1 MTDTMKKILV
11 LKFLHTLLI
20 SINIVLSVLS
30 LRIRI
35 SSTKSWK
42 FHFIVQNT
50 CKMSVSNL
58 LKILDSAHNNFQI
71 KPYTITEFYK
81 CINSKGKNNEP
92 VVVLRIR
99 TLLTFKN
106 FFHSNFIIIL
116 YNFFITFL
124 WLYTSHSFFFSH
136 RIITKKHYCFQLC
149 ICYII
154 LPVSSITQMIR
165 DIYFLSFITKEVS
178 INMNHK

>member
-1 MTDTMKKILV
+1 MQNAVINMTHTLNKFLV
-11 LKFLHTLLI
+11 LKFLHALLI

-92 VVVLRIR
+92 VVVLRLR

-116 YNFFITFL
+116 YKFFL
-124 WLYTSHSFFFSH
+124 LHSFDFIPHTHF
-136 RIITKKHYCFQLC
+136 
-149 ICYII
+149 
-154 LPVSSITQMIR
+154 
-165 DIYFLSFITKEVS
+165 FLS
-178 INMNHK
+178 

>member
-1 MTDTMKKILV
+1 
-11 LKFLHTLLI
+11 
-20 SINIVLSVLS
+20 
-30 LRIRI
+30 
-35 SSTKSWK
+35 
-42 FHFIVQNT
+42 
-50 CKMSVSNL
+50 MSVSNL

-92 VVVLRIR
+92 VVVLRLR

-124 WLYTSHSFFFSH
+124 WLYTSHSFFFFH

-154 LPVSSITQMIR
+154 LPVSSITQMIQ
-165 DIYFLSFITKEVS
+165 DICFLSFITKEVS

>member
-1 MTDTMKKILV
+1 
-11 LKFLHTLLI
+11 
-20 SINIVLSVLS
+20 
-30 LRIRI
+30 
-35 SSTKSWK
+35 
-42 FHFIVQNT
+42 
-50 CKMSVSNL
+50 MSVSNL

-116 YNFFITFL
+116 YNFFYYIPLT
-124 WLYTSHSFFFSH
+124 LYLTLSFFFH

-165 DIYFLSFITKEVS
+165 DICFLSFITKEVS

>member
-1 MTDTMKKILV
+1 MTHTLKKFLV
-11 LKFLHTLLI
+11 LKFLHALLI

-116 YNFFITFL
+116 YSFFITFL

-165 DIYFLSFITKEVS
+165 DICFLSFITKEVS

>member
-30 LRIRI
+30 LRILI

-92 VVVLRIR
+92 VVVLRLR

-124 WLYTSHSFFFSH
+124 WLYTSHSFFFFH

>member
-30 LRIRI
+30 LRILI

-58 LKILDSAHNNFQI
+58 LKILDSTHNNFQI

-92 VVVLRIR
+92 VVVLRLR

-116 YNFFITFL
+116 YIFFITFL
-124 WLYTSHSFFFSH
+124 WLYTSHSVF
-136 RIITKKHYCFQLC
+136 
-149 ICYII
+149 
-154 LPVSSITQMIR
+154 
-165 DIYFLSFITKEVS
+165 SFIELSLKNIIVS
-178 INMNHK
+178 NFASAT

>member
-1 MTDTMKKILV
+1 
-11 LKFLHTLLI
+11 
-20 SINIVLSVLS
+20 
-30 LRIRI
+30 
-35 SSTKSWK
+35 
-42 FHFIVQNT
+42 
-50 CKMSVSNL
+50 MSVSNL

-81 CINSKGKNNEP
+81 CINSKGKNNEL
-92 VVVLRIR
+92 VVVLRLR

-116 YNFFITFL
+116 YNFFYYTPL
-124 WLYTSHSFFFSH
+124 TLYLTLIFFSH

>member
-1 MTDTMKKILV
+1 MVSLIWRIPWKKILV
-11 LKFLHTLLI
+11 LKFLHALLI

-50 CKMSVSNL
+50 CKMSVSNVEDL
-58 LKILDSAHNNFQI
+58 RLRSNNFQI

-92 VVVLRIR
+92 VVVLRLR

-116 YNFFITFL
+116 YSFFITFL
-124 WLYTSHSFFFSH
+124 WLYTSHSFF
-136 RIITKKHYCFQLC
+136 
-149 ICYII
+149 
-154 LPVSSITQMIR
+154 
-165 DIYFLSFITKEVS
+165 SFIELSLKNIIVS
-178 INMNHK
+178 NFASAT

>member
-1 MTDTMKKILV
+1 MQNAVINMTDTMKKILV

-30 LRIRI
+30 LRIRT

-92 VVVLRIR
+92 VVVLRLR

-116 YNFFITFL
+116 YKFFL
-124 WLYTSHSFFFSH
+124 LHSFDFIPHTHF
-136 RIITKKHYCFQLC
+136 
-149 ICYII
+149 
-154 LPVSSITQMIR
+154 
-165 DIYFLSFITKEVS
+165 FLS
-178 INMNHK
+178 

>member
-30 LRIRI
+30 LRILI

-92 VVVLRIR
+92 VVVLRLR

-124 WLYTSHSFFFSH
+124 WLYTSHSFFFFH

-154 LPVSSITQMIR
+154 LPVSSITQMIQ
-165 DIYFLSFITKEVS
+165 DICFLSFITKEVS